1 MPTNIAVACRESLPR
16 AFGLTET
23 GATGAMAETGAT
35 GAMAET
41 GAACRWVLR
50 IERADGLA
58 PF

>member
-23 GATGAMAETGAT
+23 GATGAMAETGA
-35 GAMAET
+35 
-41 GAACRWVLR
+41 ACRWVLR